1 MEAQTFY
8 RYLPVSTA
16 DKFWGLVVPTAGYSW
31 IPAAWPYPPEK
42 HPQDYNFHWKKGR
55 ILQEFQLVY
64 ITRGRGTFESQATG
78 TLPVSA
84 GNAFLLFP
92 GVWHRYTPD
101 PETGWDEYWI
111 GFDGVT
117 AHRLAEEEIFSPKS
131 PMFSPGLNGE
141 LEKIFSQIFV
151 TLRLEAIG
159 YRQILA
165 GFAFTMLAHL
175 QAGALGKSICGTVD
189 EAVVQKARLLVVERL
204 FEAID
209 WPKMAQELMVSYSLL
224 RHAFKQHTGFSP
236 HQYQL
241 QLRLEKAKTLLS
253 GTPYS
258 VKEIATMTGFN
269 CPYHFSTLFKRKL
282 GVSPLAWRQNGTGK
296 KTQKQRPDRAE
307 KVTGK
312 KPPYSSKSRRSNPPA
327 K

>member
-8 RYLPVSTA
+8 RYLPASDA
-16 DKFWGLVVPTAGYSW
+16 DKIWGLVVPTAGYSW
-31 IPAAWPYPPEK
+31 IPADSPYPPGK
-42 HPQDYNFHWKKGR
+42 HPHEYTFHWKKGR

-64 ITRGRGTFESQATG
+64 ITRGRGTFESEETG
-78 TLPVSA
+78 TVPVSA
-84 GNAFLLFP
+84 GDAFLLFP
-92 GVWHRYTPD
+92 GVWHRYLPD
-101 PETGWDEYWI
+101 RETGWDEYWI
-111 GFDGVT
+111 GFDGDT
-117 AHRLAEEEIFSPKS
+117 ARRLLSQNVFSPKS

-141 LEKIFSQIFV
+141 LDKLFSEIFV
-151 TLRLEAIG
+151 TLRLESIG

-165 GFAFTMLAHL
+165 GFAVTMLAHL
-175 QAGALGKSICGTVD
+175 QALALGQTISGSVD

-204 FEAID
+204 FKAID

-241 QLRLEKAKTLLS
+241 QLRLEKAKALLS
-253 GTPYS
+253 GTSYS
-258 VKEIATMTGFN
+258 VKEIAAMTGFN
-269 CPYHFSTLFKRKL
+269 CAYHFSTLFKRKL

-296 KTQKQRPDRAE
+296 KSQKPPQDRAE

-312 KPPYSSKSRRSNPPA
+312 KPPYISKSRRSNPPA